1 MKITATNSGDDN
13 VAERNGW
20 RTTKGSTIEGMC
32 GMGGDKIQWVPFDLD
47 RWIKWN
53 QPHKLVVLWLDIING
68 TTSNPKSCLCCS
80 LEGVKFLRIIFLKLF
95 KLIVKYIYF

>member
-1 MKITATNSGDDN
+1 MIVLQRGMGGGLRKVRRSREC
-13 VAERNGW
+13 VAW
-20 RTTKGSTIEGMC
+20 
-32 GMGGDKIQWVPFDLD
+32 GGDKILWVPFDLD

-80 LEGVKFLRIIFLKLF
+80 LEGVNFLRIIFF
-95 KLIVKYIYF
+95 KII

>member
-53 QPHKLVVLWLDIING
+53 QPHKLFCGLILSMAQHQIPSHVSVV
-68 TTSNPKSCLCCS
+68 
-80 LEGVKFLRIIFLKLF
+80 V
-95 KLIVKYIYF
+95 